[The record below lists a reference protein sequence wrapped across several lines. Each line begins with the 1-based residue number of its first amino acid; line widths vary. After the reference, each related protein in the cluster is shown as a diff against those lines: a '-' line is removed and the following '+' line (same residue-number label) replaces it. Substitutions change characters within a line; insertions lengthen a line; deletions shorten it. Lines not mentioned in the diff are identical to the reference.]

1 MNRFIKF
8 SWILILLL
16 VSMGAF
22 GQEEE
27 TPDIY
32 GLGDQTFSI
41 SAAVILPLF
50 IHRVDGTVTPG
61 FNQLSLG
68 ATGSLRWGTFLT
80 NELTVGVDV
89 GGMFA
94 FSTLG
99 RTLVMLPIS
108 GIISYAFRFYPFELL
123 LHGGVGVCIIKL
135 DNDLSVGP
143 SLMPGFSFYWNYNA
157 EWSFG
162 LKTEYWWVPEIF
174 VGDSPPS
181 SQTSFGNFLGIT
193 LSTLYHF

>member
-1 MNRFIKF
+1 MNRRLCI
-8 SWILILLL
+8 ILLLL
-16 VSMGAF
+16 VSVLAY
-22 GQEEE
+22 GQDVE
-27 TPDIY
+27 TLDIY
-32 GLGDQTFSI
+32 GVGDQTFSI

-50 IHRVDGTVTPG
+50 IHRVDGEIAGG
-61 FNQLSLG
+61 FKQLSLG

-94 FSTLG
+94 FTTLG

-108 GIISYAFRFYPFELL
+108 GVVTYAIRFYPFELL
-123 LHGGVGVCIIKL
+123 LHGGIGLCIIKL
-135 DNDLSVGP
+135 DNDVYVGP
-143 SLMPGFSFYWNYNA
+143 SVIPGLSFYWNYNA

-162 LKTEYWWVPEIF
+162 LKTEYWWIPEIY

-181 SQTSFGNFLGIT
+181 SQTAFGNFLGIT